1 MINSELL
8 NDPTFLAIIIT
19 KEGLIF
25 QESIY
30 TEKKMEKIEAIE
42 FAAMKLLQQN
52 FSEAVALIDNEYPFH
67 KIAA

>member
-1 MINSELL
+1 
-8 NDPTFLAIIIT
+8 
-19 KEGLIF
+19 
-25 QESIY
+25 
-30 TEKKMEKIEAIE
+30 MEKIEAIE